1 MMEALSNNLGGAP
14 EGPAGTGKTETIK
27 DLSKNL
33 GKKCFTYNCSE
44 DSDFVLMTKF
54 FKGISMSGCWVCFD
68 EFNRITL
75 DVLSVIAHQISILLK
90 CLKARAT
97 YCNFDGHQF
106 NFNYNM
112 GIFIT
117 MNPNYAGRS
126 ELPDNLKGLFRPL
139 AMMIPNYEMITE
151 IMLYSYGFQKARDLS
166 KKIVSSL
173 RLASEQLSSQ
183 FHYDYGMR
191 ALNGIINYIGVIT
204 SENTIEN
211 EEQRIQIL

>member
-1 MMEALSNNLGGAP
+1 
-14 EGPAGTGKTETIK
+14 
-27 DLSKNL
+27 
-33 GKKCFTYNCSE
+33 
-44 DSDFVLMTKF
+44 
-54 FKGISMSGCWVCFD
+54 
-68 EFNRITL
+68 
-75 DVLSVIAHQISILLK
+75 
-90 CLKARAT
+90 
-97 YCNFDGHQF
+97 
-106 NFNYNM
+106 M

-183 FHYDYGMR
+183 YHYDYGMR
-191 ALNGIINYIGVIT
+191 ALN
-204 SENTIEN
+204 NT
-211 EEQRIQIL
+211 